1 MLRIKNLFLVL
12 FVLLIVRSGGTTETK
27 ELASRKRALLETR
40 DILRSILL
48 DISPSMVPVGE
59 YKESHG
65 KSVRPRCDE
74 QYDTRKFEC
83 ERKKESCSEEYDVV
97 LLQQSQSP
105 SGKMLNEMLAQG
117 TESLNMM
124 GTIKKTLKTVSSE
137 KTRSKYEKTEIEVV
151 PSTGISKS
159 PQQDQARK
167 MDDASKEEEGMNK
180 IEKEELDVIETKDI
194 DLDETAS
201 NEENL
206 LSDDSNDVH
215 EEELR
220 DSSENDLSTE
230 LTDDLLNDDVVNDDL
245 LNDDVVVDDV
255 DPELEFD
262 GFVDSES
269 LSGTD
274 LNLDLENVDFD
285 KASVELVQ
293 SPPPYVDTGDVHEF
307 DFEFGEDYVGLD
319 DSM

>member
-1 MLRIKNLFLVL
+1 MFRINLFLVLL

-137 KTRSKYEKTEIEVV
+137 KPRSKYEKTEVV
-151 PSTGISKS
+151 PSSGISKS

-167 MDDASKEEEGMNK
+167 MDDASKEEERGKK

-215 EEELR
+215 KEELR

-230 LTDDLLNDDVVNDDL
+230 LTDDLLNDDDVVNDDL
-245 LNDDVVVDDV
+245 LNDDVDDV
-255 DPELEFD
+255 DPELDFD
-262 GFVDSES
+262 GFVDSKS

-285 KASVELVQ
+285 KASVELIQ